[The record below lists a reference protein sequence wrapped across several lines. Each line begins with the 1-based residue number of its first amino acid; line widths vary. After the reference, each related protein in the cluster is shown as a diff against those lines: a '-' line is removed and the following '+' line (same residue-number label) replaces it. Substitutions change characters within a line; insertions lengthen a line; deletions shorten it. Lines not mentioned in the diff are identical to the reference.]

1 MLDTIYFNGGSI
13 RGIGYIGC
21 LYYLKKNGILENVKT
36 MRGTSMGGLVMA
48 FYLMGYEPIEMI
60 KKLIYTN
67 LTSVI
72 DIELRNA
79 FNRSSILKGKGIE
92 KLIKKF
98 MKYKKCKDIT
108 FIELYNKTGIHFTVT
123 GSELLGCKCVN
134 FNHET
139 EPDMQILTAL
149 RITSA
154 IPFVFPPIRY
164 KDGLYTDGCLFDMFN
179 QNYNQD
185 SLLYVALEVSEID
198 TSDGTPVHIFASLV
212 LGGVVDYLDNIMRQN
227 CNNSLILKINKK
239 ISNIDFNIDNDTI
252 ITLFNQGYESTF
264 SYFAEKNSQEN
275 TS

>member
-21 LYYLKKNGILENVKT
+21 LHYLKKNGMLENVKT
-36 MRGTSMGGLVMA
+36 MRGTSMGGLVIA

-67 LTSVI
+67 LTSVF

-123 GSELLGCKCVN
+123 GSELLGHKCVN

-139 EPDMQILTAL
+139 EPDMKILTAL

-198 TSDGTPVHIFASLV
+198 TSDGTPVHVFASLV
-212 LGGVVDYLDNIMRQN
+212 LGGVVDFLDNIMRQN

-239 ISNIDFNIDNDTI
+239 ISNMDFNIDNDTI